1 MISNIIIVLIVVLLL
16 FGGIFE
22 GKGKKEETEGEKV
35 RRLTGL
41 DLPGFVVVRGRTF
54 GEFNQTVVWKR
65 IRFSE
70 SLSDELF
77 MQLEEM
83 VQKGTDGWT
92 REGDWYVFDW
102 HEKEDAAEGGDFL
115 SIKIDKGKKS
125 GKLYVKRS

>member
-1 MISNIIIVLIVVLLL
+1 MISNIIIVLIVALLL

-22 GKGKKEETEGEKV
+22 GKGKKEDTEVEKV

-41 DLPGFVVVRGRTF
+41 DLPDFVVVRGWTF

-102 HEKEDAAEGGDFL
+102 REKENAAEDGDFL
-115 SIKIDKGKKS
+115 SIKIAKGKRL
-125 GKLYVKRS
+125 GELYANGV

>member
-1 MISNIIIVLIVVLLL
+1 MISNIIIVLIVALLL

-22 GKGKKEETEGEKV
+22 GKGKKEDTEVEKV

-41 DLPGFVVVRGRTF
+41 DLPDFVVVRGWTF

-102 HEKEDAAEGGDFL
+102 REKENAAEDGDFL
-115 SIKIDKGKKS
+115 SIKIAK
-125 GKLYVKRS
+125 